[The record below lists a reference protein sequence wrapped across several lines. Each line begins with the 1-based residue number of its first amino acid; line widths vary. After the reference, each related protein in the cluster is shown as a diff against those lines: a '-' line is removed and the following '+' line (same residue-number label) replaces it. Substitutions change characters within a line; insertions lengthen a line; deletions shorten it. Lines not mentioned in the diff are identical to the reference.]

1 MIARVP
7 GVTAAGCI
15 CVSLK
20 EQLRAWISRGPRGR
34 GAWAAG
40 LASVGGD
47 EELAPSDLLCDSE
60 PVTVHPE
67 AWWPPAGHSCPQR
80 GAWQC
85 HLPLHPRHIFPA
97 SFQGT
102 APLLENQSPLFTR

>member
-7 GVTAAGCI
+7 GVKAADCI

-40 LASVGGD
+40 LASAGGD
-47 EELAPSDLLCDSE
+47 EELLLTFS
-60 PVTVHPE
+60 VT
-67 AWWPPAGHSCPQR
+67 R
-80 GAWQC
+80 N
-85 HLPLHPRHIFPA
+85 L
-97 SFQGT
+97 
-102 APLLENQSPLFTR
+102 